1 MVHLRLNERESIPN
15 KHINFISPLPAPE
28 IPVPYSEEDARQLL
42 RALAAQ
48 IRPVMKSHGFA
59 VNSFEEYE
67 YNRVFAGRNWNNG
80 ETIELVLRRADGTFA
95 PVPWLLGTLC
105 HELAHIK
112 HMNHGRD
119 FQRLWA
125 QLRMEVEALQVRGYF
140 GDGYWSSGTRV
151 SDSVRIGG
159 QGVEDFDLPEYVC
172 GGAQSRSRPKSIG
185 QRRRRVQRRAKA
197 GPSNHTGA
205 QVEKRRKPGTRVKAK
220 GAFKGEGKALNDD
233 ISDEDVKARGIGFR
247 KQAGNKRAREERALA
262 AERRLRALKGEA
274 IKDEEPKAT
283 LDEESVTESDSD
295 YDESGEKE
303 TDETRRKTMRDSIRD
318 SDESFNSSQQFMR
331 DFLLKAK
338 EQRGEGK
345 SKGEMDDGNFKSVFD
360 AIEISDEEVEAEE
373 GDGACAI
380 PSTSNPVIP
389 SPSSST
395 NDTRSA
401 KRPRQQSPPRST
413 KGTRPALSRTPG
425 NIGLGRIAE
434 EEMIFRKKEALGLT
448 GGGKK
453 LGSSRGSRIGNG
465 GQSQGKE
472 HQKRDEERREK
483 SPVTVKDSSDD
494 GPGWSCLVCT
504 LDNLPDHLA
513 CSACGTPRGE
523 IQWPQQ

>member
-1 MVHLRLNERESIPN
+1 MVHLRLNEREPNPN
-15 KHINFISPLPAPE
+15 KHINFISPLPAPD
-28 IPVPYSEEDARQLL
+28 IPAPYSEEDARQLL

-48 IRPVMKSHGFA
+48 VRPVMKSHGFA

-112 HMNHGRD
+112 HMNHGQD

-125 QLRMEVEALQVRGYF
+125 QLRMEVEALQTRGYF

-151 SDSVRIGG
+151 SDSIRIGG

-185 QRRRRVQRRAKA
+185 RRRSQVQRRAKA

-205 QVEKRRKPGTRVKAK
+205 QVEKRRKPGTRVKAR

-233 ISDEDVKARGIGFR
+233 ISDEDAKARGTGFR
-247 KQAGNKRAREERALA
+247 KQAGSKRAREERALA
-262 AERRLRALKGEA
+262 AERRLRALKGGA
-274 IKDEEPKAT
+274 IKDEDPKAT
-283 LDEESVTESDSD
+283 LEEESVTESDSE
-295 YDESGEKE
+295 YDGSGEKE
-303 TDETRRKTMRDSIRD
+303 TDETRRQTMRDSIRD
-318 SDESFNSSQQFMR
+318 SDETMNSSQQFMR

-338 EQRGEGK
+338 EPKGKGK
-345 SKGEMDDGNFKSVFD
+345 SKDQMDSGSFKSVLD
-360 AIEISDEEVEAEE
+360 AIEISDDEVEAE
-373 GDGACAI
+373 DGGGTCAI

-389 SPSSST
+389 NLPSSA
-395 NDTRSA
+395 NDIRPA
-401 KRPRQQSPPRST
+401 KRSRQQSPPRST
-413 KGTRPALSRTPG
+413 KKTGPTSSRTPG
-425 NIGLGRIAE
+425 TIGLGRIVK
-434 EEMIFRKKEALGLT
+434 EEMAFRKKEALGLT

-453 LGSSRGSRIGNG
+453 LGSSRGSRIGND
-465 GQSQGKE
+465 GQNQGKE
-472 HQKRDEERREK
+472 HQKRREEGRDK
-483 SPVTVKDSSDD
+483 TPVTVKESSDD

-504 LDNLPDHLA
+504 LDNLPNHLA

-523 IQWPQQ
+523 TEWPQQ